1 MTYLSITKF
10 WNYQNADV
18 WSKSKGHPPWFKHY
32 VHRDRELDLLDP
44 MARLLYYELLGA
56 ATRNKNVLLSDP
68 KWLFAET
75 RVDEQEIAKHLPEL
89 LKGGWLK
96 ASERPIHSRKPSRKY
111 RAKARDLIEEEE
123 DIPLTPSQKGIE
135 SLQKESWNPRAAGTN
150 PRAVARDERFR
161 AGLEDLVRRTID
173 EYPEPSLLEELQSH
187 GLTHDEALELVE
199 RVRGER
205 EPSTAEV
212 AV

>member
-1 MTYLSITKF
+1 
-10 WNYQNADV
+10 
-18 WSKSKGHPPWFKHY
+18 
-32 VHRDRELDLLDP
+32 
-44 MARLLYYELLGA
+44 
-56 ATRNKNVLLSDP
+56 
-68 KWLFAET
+68 
-75 RVDEQEIAKHLPEL
+75 
-89 LKGGWLK
+89 
-96 ASERPIHSRKPSRKY
+96 
-111 RAKARDLIEEEE
+111 
-123 DIPLTPSQKGIE
+123 
-135 SLQKESWNPRAAGTN
+135 
-150 PRAVARDERFR
+150 VARDERFR